1 MFEVS
6 LIGKR
11 EVAEGTMAF
20 SFAKPAGFE
29 YRAGQHMD
37 VTLINPPETDT
48 EGDTRTFSLASA
60 PSENLLMIATRMR
73 DTAFKRVLKNMA
85 LGTKVTFGHPHGSFT
100 LHNDSSKP
108 AVFLI
113 GGIGITPVF
122 SIIKDATERNAP
134 HSLYLYYSN
143 RHPEDAAFLEALK
156 DLETKNHRFI
166 FVPTMTEPKKST
178 AQWVGETGVIDCSM
192 IERYLED
199 IRAPIFYLS
208 GPPAMVGAMR
218 KLLVESGV
226 DEDNI
231 RTEEFS
237 GY

>member
-1 MFEVS
+1 M
-6 LIGKR
+6 
-11 EVAEGTMAF
+11 
-20 SFAKPAGFE
+20 
-29 YRAGQHMD
+29 
-37 VTLINPPETDT
+37 
-48 EGDTRTFSLASA
+48 
-60 PSENLLMIATRMR
+60 
-73 DTAFKRVLKNMA
+73 
-85 LGTKVTFGHPHGSFT
+85 
-100 LHNDSSKP
+100 HNDSSKP

-143 RHPEDAAFLEALK
+143 RRPEDAAFLEELK
-156 DLETKNHRFI
+156 DLEIKNHRFI
-166 FVPTMTEPKKST
+166 FVPTMTEPEKS
-178 AQWVGETGVIDCSM
+178 AAPWAGEMGVIDSSM

-199 IRAPIFYLS
+199 IRAPIYYLS
-208 GPPAMVGAMR
+208 GPPGMVGAMR
-218 KLLVESGV
+218 KLLMESGV